1 MVTIGVDPHKD
12 THSAV
17 AVDALGRQVSER
29 TRPAVMDGFGDLLAW
44 ARGLGLERTWVI
56 EDCRH
61 VSGPFERF
69 LLDHG
74 ERRPVAAALDGRRQ
88 AKCQRARQV

>member
-17 AVDALGRQVSER
+17 ATDLVGSELSKR
-29 TRPAVMDGFGDLLAW
+29 TEPAVHGGFGLLLMW
-44 ARGLGLERTWVI
+44 ARALDQDRVWVL

-61 VSGPFERF
+61 VSGVS
-69 LLDHG
+69 DS
-74 ERRPVAAALDGRRQ
+74 
-88 AKCQRARQV
+88 

>member
-17 AVDALGRQVSER
+17 AFDELGRQVADR
-29 TRPAVMDGFGDLLAW
+29 TRPALVAGFAELLGW
-44 ARGLGLERTWVI
+44 ARDLGQERVWVL

-74 ERRPVAAALDGRRQ
+74 ETVVRLPPHLMANAARCA
-88 AKCQRARQV
+88 